1 LFIGLT
7 ENKLLSLSVAHITE
21 TNKPKLVQQID
32 NIAHK
37 QPLIWHHREAALIFA
52 QKQKTSRTLY
62 QSTNCDF
69 KTIGKKFSENSKL
82 M

>member
-37 QPLIWHHREAALIFA
+37 QPLIWHNREAAFIFA
-52 QKQKTSRTLY
+52 QKQNHQEIYTNPQNVILKPSAKKSAKTVS
-62 QSTNCDF
+62 
-69 KTIGKKFSENSKL
+69 
-82 M
+82 